1 MRPGWPTWPA
11 CTARRA
17 TLRGSGLSSSQWLTA
32 GSRKNRVLPAAIPVQ
47 SPVALG
53 LRCPGLDRRSTHLNL
68 PSPYMSYVAYAIL
81 DLAFDLLA
89 ESQEAM
95 FVALSETRVKLN
107 RTYYFLEVL
116 RLAMLS
122 VAG

>member
-1 MRPGWPTWPA
+1 
-11 CTARRA
+11 
-17 TLRGSGLSSSQWLTA
+17 
-32 GSRKNRVLPAAIPVQ
+32 
-47 SPVALG
+47 
-53 LRCPGLDRRSTHLNL
+53 
-68 PSPYMSYVAYAIL
+68 MSYVAYAIL

-89 ESQEAM
+89 ESQQAM
-95 FVALSETRVKLN
+95 FVALSETRLKLN